1 VKKTLLL
8 IRLRLARLWYVMLAV
23 SAVGTAAGYAW
34 WHFDVL
40 DMSGDELAS
49 YDDGLKRFNNQWWF
63 PWGQRSKSKDI
74 VLVAIDD
81 KSFGDISAFGPW
93 RDRYGSWP
101 YDRIIWADVISYLSE
116 AGAKVVVMDFT
127 MSENKADITGDQKLG
142 EAIAK
147 AKMPVITGFNALAQV
162 PALPKV
168 ETPTNRIH
176 KPQEAPPPEPEKKE
190 EAGGGEEEF
199 GEFPSEPTP
208 EEAAKAK
215 AEELE
220 KLRAAAAPAFA
231 FPVEFEGGLEP
242 TTFKAAKNVG
252 LPDGGLAT
260 AEDVKRDAGLVMV
273 EFPRY
278 PEPAIAQII
287 EPISGF
293 GAVEVE
299 EDEDGYM
306 RQTHFVYTDGINNYV
321 TLSTAVMA
329 DYWGADKLVVSPKQ
343 LRFGDHVVRVNPD
356 GSARINYGGTL
367 QSRFDTVP
375 LSDVLRYRAAKPG
388 ELVNGEDM
396 HALGVS
402 KFKDKIVFIG
412 AIAQG
417 AGDQKP
423 TPFAA
428 LEAGV
433 VKQMTEVDNM
443 LNDAFILEAPEWAS
457 ILLAFFV
464 ALFSVALVMVAQ
476 SFITDVGAPIF
487 LTFAFFVITG
497 GFITFTNIHILSAMP
512 GMAGTLAA
520 LCATAYNRFL
530 ASKDREFLKEA
541 FSSYLDPDVLDQI
554 VEGRKLPP
562 LDGDEREITA
572 FFSDIRGFSTFTEQ
586 LKGEPRKLM
595 KLLHDYLSAVT
606 PVLKEHGACI
616 DKYIGDAVVALFGAP
631 HHDPEHPLKAC
642 RAALAVQATVAELR
656 REFAKAGLPDVY
668 TRVGLNTDVMLVG
681 NMGSRSRPLNYTAI
695 GDGMNLA
702 ARLEGTNKAYETLIL
717 IGPKT
722 ADAVKGK
729 MVTRELDSI
738 RVAGKTEAI
747 AVYELVGE
755 EGKVAPAKLKVLDL
769 YAKALE
775 LYRHR
780 RFADSLRTLKE
791 AYDLDNS
798 DGPTK
803 VLAGK
808 CNQFMQAPPP
818 ADWDGVTQL
827 EK

>member
-1 VKKTLLL
+1 MKKTLLL
-8 IRLRLARLWYVMLAV
+8 IRLRLARLWHVMLAV
-23 SAVGTAAGYAW
+23 SCVGTAAGYAW

-63 PWGQRSKSKDI
+63 PWGQRDKTPDQ
-74 VLVAIDD
+74 VLVAVDD
-81 KSFGDISAFGPW
+81 DTFKDIAAFPPW
-93 RDRYGSWP
+93 ENRYGSWP
-101 YDRIIWADVISYLSE
+101 YDRIIWADIIDYLSSS
-116 AGAKVVVMDFT
+116 GAKVIVFDLLIT
-127 MSENKADITGDQKLG
+127 ENKPDPTGDQKLG
-142 EAIAK
+142 EAIARSK
-147 AKMPVITGFNALAQV
+147 VPVIVGFHTTAGAT
-162 PALPKV
+162 PLPKV
-168 ETPTNRIH
+168 E
-176 KPQEAPPPEPEKKE
+176 KPVNKLHQPKPAEPPPEKKGE
-190 EAGGGEEEF
+190 EAGGSEEF
-199 GEFPSEPTP
+199 GGEFPSEPTP
-208 EEAAKAK
+208 EELKKAK

-220 KLRAAAAPAFA
+220 KLRERTAPQFA
-231 FPVEFEGGLEP
+231 FPITFEGGL
-242 TTFKAAKNVG
+242 AAEEFTPANAAG
-252 LPDGGLAT
+252 LPDGGLASL
-260 AEDVKRDAGLVMV
+260 DDIKRDAGIIGIKV
-273 EFPRY
+273 PQY
-278 PEPAIAQII
+278 PVPAIAQLVDNAA
-287 EPISGF
+287 GF
-293 GAVEVE
+293 GLVDPEV
-299 EDEDGYM
+299 DDDGKM
-306 RQTHFVYTDGINNYV
+306 RQTRFAYTDGVNTYT
-321 TLSTAVMA
+321 TLSTAVVA
-329 DYWGADKLVVSPKQ
+329 DYWGADGVTLAPGKLTIGS
-343 LRFGDHVVRVNPD
+343 HAVRINPD
-356 GSARINYGGTL
+356 GTARVNYGGSL
-367 QSRFDTVP
+367 DDRFKKVSLP
-375 LSDVLRYRAAKPG
+375 NVLRWRAAVAANDAKGIAEG
-388 ELVNGEDM
+388 EEI
-396 HALGVS
+396 
-402 KFKDKIVFIG
+402 FKDKIVFI
-412 AIAQG
+412 AVIAAG
-417 AGDQKP
+417 AGDQKA
-423 TPFAA
+423 TPFQA
-428 LEAGV
+428 LDPAV
-433 VKQMTEVDNM
+433 VKHMAQVDN
-443 LNDAFILEAPEWAS
+443 LLHDTFILEAPDWAS
-457 ILLAFFV
+457 LLLAFVV
-464 ALFSVALVMVAQ
+464 ALISVALVIVAQ

-530 ASKDREFLKEA
+530 AGKDREFLKEA

-631 HHDPEHPLKAC
+631 HYDANHALNAC
-642 RAALAVQATVAELR
+642 RAALAVQVTIAELR
-656 REFAKAGLPDVY
+656 KEFAKVGLPDVY

-738 RVAGKTEAI
+738 RVAGKNDAVV
-747 AVYELVGE
+747 VYELVGE
-755 EGKVAPAKLKVLDL
+755 EGQVPPEKLKVLDL

-775 LYRHR
+775 LYRHK
-780 RFADSLRTLKE
+780 RFPDSLRTLKE
-791 AYDLDNS
+791 AYDLDNT

-808 CNQFMQAPPP
+808 CNQFMQHPPP
-818 ADWDGVTQL
+818 DDWDGVTQL

>member
-1 VKKTLLL
+1 MKKALLL
-8 IRLRLARLWYVMLAV
+8 IRLRLARLWYVMIGV
-23 SAVGTAAGYAW
+23 SAIGTAAGYAW

-40 DMSGDELAS
+40 DMSGDELAA

-63 PWGQRSKSKDI
+63 PWGQRGKSPEQVLLAVDGETFKDI
-74 VLVAIDD
+74 D
-81 KSFGDISAFGPW
+81 SFPPW
-93 RDRYGSWP
+93 QNRYGSWP
-101 YDRIIWADVISYLSE
+101 YDRIIWADIIDYLSGT
-116 AGAKVVVMDFT
+116 GAKVIVLDLLLT
-127 MSENKADITGDQKLG
+127 ENKPDPTGDQKLG
-142 EAIAK
+142 EAIARSK
-147 AKMPVITGFNALAQV
+147 VPVVIGFHTEAGAAK
-162 PALPKV
+162 LPKV
-168 ETPTNRIH
+168 EQPVNKLH
-176 KPQEAPPPEPEKKE
+176 QPKPPPEPAPEKKE
-190 EAGGGEEEF
+190 EGGGEEEF
-199 GEFPSEPTP
+199 GGEFPTEPTE
-208 EEAAKAK
+208 EEARMAR
-215 AEELE
+215 AEEQA
-220 KLRAAAAPAFA
+220 KLRERAAPQYA
-231 FPVEFEGGLEP
+231 FPIDFEGGLEATP
-242 TTFKAAKNVG
+242 FEPLNAPG
-252 LPDGGLAT
+252 LADGGIASL
-260 AEDVKRDAGLVMV
+260 EDVKRDAGIVGIEV
-273 EFPRY
+273 PQY
-278 PEPAIAQII
+278 PVPAMAQLIDNAA
-287 EPISGF
+287 GF
-293 GAVEVE
+293 GLVDPEV
-299 EDEDGYM
+299 DEDGKM
-306 RQTHFVYTDGINNYV
+306 RTTRFAYTDGINNYT

-329 DYWGADKLVVSPKQ
+329 DYWGADKITLSPGKLQ
-343 LRFGDHVVRVNPD
+343 IGSHSVRINKD
-356 GSARINYGGTL
+356 GTARINYGGTL
-367 QSRFDTVP
+367 EDRFTKVSLP
-375 LSDVLRYRAAKPG
+375 AALRYRSAVANKDERGIAEG
-388 ELVNGEDM
+388 E
-396 HALGVS
+396 AL
-402 KFKDKIVFIG
+402 FKDKIVFIG
-412 AIAQG
+412 VIAAG
-417 AGDQKP
+417 AGDEKP
-423 TPFAA
+423 TPFKG
-428 LEAGV
+428 LDPGV
-433 VKQMTEVDNM
+433 VKHMAQVDN
-443 LNDAFILEAPEWAS
+443 LLHDSFILEAPEWAS
-457 ILLAFFV
+457 LLLALVV
-464 ALFSVALVMVAQ
+464 ALISVALVMVAQ

-631 HHDPEHPLKAC
+631 HNDPEHPLKAC

-656 REFAKAGLPDVY
+656 KEFAKAGLPDVY

-755 EGKVAPAKLKVLDL
+755 EGQVAPQKLKVLDL

-791 AYDLDNS
+791 AYDLDNT